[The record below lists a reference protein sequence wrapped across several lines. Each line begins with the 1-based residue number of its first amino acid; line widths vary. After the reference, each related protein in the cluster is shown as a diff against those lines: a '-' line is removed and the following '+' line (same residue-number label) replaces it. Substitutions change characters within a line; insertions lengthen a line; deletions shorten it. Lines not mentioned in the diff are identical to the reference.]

1 MKYLYI
7 DNIRGIAI
15 LMIILKHSAREIE
28 GLSVP
33 LEALSDYGQMG
44 VQLFFIASA
53 FTLCLSRERRINE
66 KYAISNFYIRRFFR
80 VAPLYYAAILLYFC
94 VATVT
99 GQTDSGYG
107 HPIYA
112 PLNVLANLSFLHGF
126 YQPANNNVV
135 PGGWSIAAEVAF
147 YSVFPLIA
155 YLAQRL
161 QTYHKGTIWAMP
173 AIGIAISQAFNL
185 FVLFSPDKALH
196 INNFFYFSI
205 FNQIPVFMLG
215 VALFYS
221 DLSLRPRLNALMF
234 IGLTLLTIGLWLAPI
249 DYLLSVVPFS
259 VGLSFFFL
267 FALFRQLSWM
277 SSKVMGKIGVYSYG
291 MYLTHFLF
299 AWYLPQYLLVPLLA
313 DKMLPD
319 ALFWLTATLASTLS
333 YVLSQL
339 LYRTAEVPI
348 IRWGKAWIDSREHLL

>member
-33 LEALSDYGQMG
+33 LDALSDYGQMG
-44 VQLFFIASA
+44 VQLFFLASA

-66 KYAISNFYIRRFFR
+66 KYAVSNFYIRRFFR
-80 VAPLYYAAILLYFC
+80 IAPLYYAAILLYFC
-94 VATVT
+94 MATIT

-107 HPIYA
+107 YPIYA
-112 PLNVLANLSFLHGF
+112 PQNVLANLSFLHGF

-147 YSVFPLIA
+147 YSVFPFIA
-155 YLAQRL
+155 YLAQKL
-161 QTYHKGTIWAMP
+161 QAYHKRAIWAIP
-173 AIGIAISQAFNL
+173 TAGIAISQLFNL
-185 FVLFSPDKALH
+185 FVLLSPEKTLH
-196 INNFFYFSI
+196 NNNFFYFNI

-215 VALFYS
+215 IALFYS
-221 DLSLRPRLNALMF
+221 DLSLRPRINALMF
-234 IGLTLLTIGLWLAPI
+234 SIFTFLTIGLWLTPV
-249 DYLLSVVPFS
+249 DYLLSMVPFV

-277 SSKVMGKIGVYSYG
+277 SSKIVGKIGIYSYG

-299 AWYLPQYLLVPLLA
+299 AWYLPQYFLVPLLA
-313 DKMLPD
+313 DRMPPD
-319 ALFWLTATLASTLS
+319 ALFWLTAAIAIVLS
-333 YVLSQL
+333 YGLSQL
-339 LYRTAEVPI
+339 LYRTAEAPI
-348 IRWGKAWIDSREHLL
+348 IRLGKSWIERREQLL